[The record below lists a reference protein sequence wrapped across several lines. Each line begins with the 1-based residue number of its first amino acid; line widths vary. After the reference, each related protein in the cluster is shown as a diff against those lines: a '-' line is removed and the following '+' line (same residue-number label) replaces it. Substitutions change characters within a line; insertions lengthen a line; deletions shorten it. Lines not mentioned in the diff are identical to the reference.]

1 MEVEIIFATASG
13 GCAAI
18 RGDSP
23 TIYRDLERFPKSS
36 YSLGFPHPR
45 NDRCHFNH

>member
-18 RGDSP
+18 RGGSP
-23 TIYRDLERFPKSS
+23 TMFVGIRN
-36 YSLGFPHPR
+36 GFR
-45 NDRCHFNH
+45 NLRTVSVIHIEMS